1 LGVFRRLALAEIA
14 AHQTR
19 KPGTAK
25 SSALTDGMM
34 AEAVNG
40 QSVTFT
46 LEGGAMIDG
55 AISQ

>member
-1 LGVFRRLALAEIA
+1 
-14 AHQTR
+14 
-19 KPGTAK
+19 
-25 SSALTDGMM
+25 M